1 MIKHELLVPAG
12 DMECLKQAIANG
24 ADAVYLGLNNFSARK
39 FAKNFTN
46 EEMQSAVRL
55 AHLYGVKLYCTMNT
69 VVKNKE
75 VSAFLG
81 EVEFLHRIGIDAIIM
96 QDFGMI
102 CLCREMFPNLE
113 IHASTQANTSCK
125 ETAQMYYDLGVKRV
139 VFSRELSLEEIEKI
153 DVPIEKEVFIHG
165 ALCVSYSGCCLM
177 SAMIGDRSANRGECS
192 SCCRLPYTL
201 YRGQRKVIENK
212 YLLSMKELNTSTR
225 FKELMNSNITS
236 FKIEGRMKS
245 PEYVGYITRMYHK
258 LMTNGGVDNK
268 LEEANNKLKI
278 LYNRGFTLGNL
289 FKTPAK
295 ELINISNPNHI
306 GLEIGKVVSITK
318 EKIGIKLDED
328 LHQEDAIRFL
338 NTNKGFIVNY
348 LYDKDHKLINEVKK
362 GNICYVDNKCNLE
375 VEDTV
380 CKTGS
385 YLLNTELKKLP
396 ARVVAVTFRV
406 TAKIGQPLTIELSDG
421 VNKLIKKGKIVE
433 EAKTQSLDADRIRT
447 QIEKLGDTPYRSAST
462 VVDVDKNI
470 FIGIKDI
477 NELRRDIIMELT
489 MLRMNSKKEVLVRQG
504 GLLLPHIKELPR
516 VLTAEV
522 MNEEQLSTCLRLGFD
537 RVYINKED
545 LYKEYKNEDKAYF
558 KIPRTTYNLKKY
570 LKEKVLTSDY
580 FINKEITVVGDYGL
594 NVTNMYTVYFL
605 LLKGMKVVNLS
616 LELTEDEIIELYNDY
631 VNLFKEKPNLE
642 VLVYGKPENM
652 IIKGNILELPVNDY
666 NYELIDTKNRKFDIY
681 YDGEKTHILNY
692 ESRNLD
698 ITKLRDIVSIRYN
711 FYKENEIEIKNAYK
725 A

>member
-113 IHASTQANTSCK
+113 IHASTQANISCK

-225 FKELMNSNITS
+225 FKELMNSDITS

-348 LYDKDHKLINEVKK
+348 LYDKDNKLINEVKK

-421 VNKLIKKGKIVE
+421 VNKLIKTGKIVE

-447 QIEKLGDTPYRSAST
+447 QVEKLGDTPYRSAST

-537 RVYINKED
+537 RVYINKEA

-580 FINKEITVVGDYGL
+580 FIDKEITVVGDYGL

-711 FYKENEIEIKNAYK
+711 FYKESGIEIKNAYK